1 MMSYKDLEIWL
12 LAKELSVE
20 IHKMTMQNLPKF
32 EMYET
37 GSQIRRSSKS
47 IRANI
52 VEGYGRRRYKQDFI
66 RFLTF
71 AQASCDETADHLD
84 LLIET
89 KSLDDIKLYEI
100 LHARL
105 DKLGRKLS
113 KFIQSVEKMHRS
125 VREDPSSYNKEGT
138 DAFP

>member
-1 MMSYKDLEIWL
+1 M
-12 LAKELSVE
+12 
-20 IHKMTMQNLPKF
+20 
-32 EMYET
+32 
-37 GSQIRRSSKS
+37 
-47 IRANI
+47 
-52 VEGYGRRRYKQDFI
+52 QDFI

-71 AQASCDETADHLD
+71 AQTSCDETADHLD

-105 DKLGRKLS
+105 DKLGRKLNN
-113 KFIQSVEKMHRS
+113 FIQGVEKMHRS